1 MIDSSAVSIAP
12 MMDWTDRHCR
22 YFYRLLSK
30 NTQLYT
36 EMITSKAIL
45 RGDKNR
51 LLDFNASEHP
61 LTLQLG
67 GSDPKE
73 MAECAQIAQKWGY
86 DEVNINVGCP
96 SDRVYSG
103 SFGACLMKEPD
114 LVAACVESMIEKCDI
129 PVTVKNRIGIDDME
143 SYGELSDFVSRINSK
158 GCKHFIIHARK
169 AWLQGLSPKENR
181 TIPPLNYHWVY
192 ELKKDFPQIQITI
205 NGGIT
210 SCSEIKSHLYYVDG
224 VMLGRA
230 VYNNPFLLS
239 EVDSDIFGKKKNP
252 INREQV
258 LKKYM
263 VYMTEQ
269 LKIGVPIRSMTR
281 HILGLYHG
289 ETNAKLFRRLL
300 SGKVVGF
307 NHLNEWLDFKIN
319 SLTDNESTQ

>member
-96 SDRVYSG
+96 SDRVHSG

-129 PVTVKNRIGIDDME
+129 PVTVKSRIGIDDME
-143 SYGELSDFVSRINSK
+143 SYDELSDFVSRINSK

-181 TIPPLNYHWVY
+181 TIPPLNYPWVY

-210 SCSEIKSHLYYVDG
+210 SCLEIKSHLDYVDG

-239 EVDSDIFGKKKNP
+239 EVDSDIFSEKKNP
-252 INREQV
+252 INREQI
-258 LKKYM
+258 LKIYM

-300 SGKVVGF
+300 SGKVVEF

-319 SLTDNESTQ
+319 SLTDNKSTQ

>member
-1 MIDSSAVSIAP
+1 MIESAAVSIAP

-96 SDRVYSG
+96 SDRVHSG

-129 PVTVKNRIGIDDME
+129 AVTVKSRIGIDDM
-143 SYGELSDFVSRINSK
+143 
-158 GCKHFIIHARK
+158 
-169 AWLQGLSPKENR
+169 
-181 TIPPLNYHWVY
+181 
-192 ELKKDFPQIQITI
+192 
-205 NGGIT
+205 
-210 SCSEIKSHLYYVDG
+210 
-224 VMLGRA
+224 
-230 VYNNPFLLS
+230 
-239 EVDSDIFGKKKNP
+239 
-252 INREQV
+252 
-258 LKKYM
+258 
-263 VYMTEQ
+263 
-269 LKIGVPIRSMTR
+269 
-281 HILGLYHG
+281 
-289 ETNAKLFRRLL
+289 
-300 SGKVVGF
+300 
-307 NHLNEWLDFKIN
+307 
-319 SLTDNESTQ
+319 